1 MMTQLPFSTRGS
13 VSILDRMKSRRTR
26 RIVVLLLLL
35 FVGVVGVGVGLVLR
49 EHSVV
54 ELKDARVEYWAQR
67 HGFVERV
74 VDTPQAHV
82 RYWIGGEG
90 PPVLLVHGW
99 ASYGTW
105 NWFAQMKGL
114 EGFRLIIPD
123 LPGFGESHFKEGA
136 TPGLDSEAE
145 ALRQVIADAGFDQ
158 VDLVAS
164 SYGGFVAFTL
174 VSQSPELVD
183 KLVII
188 DSPGPPYTHEDLQG
202 MLARL
207 DVDDTEEL
215 FIPNEPADLRTLLGA
230 ASRVPPRLV
239 PRFMLTD
246 LYQDLII
253 PQEDTKE
260 VLVHELESHQSLPE
274 PLLPG
279 RDVLVIWGAW
289 DGLFPVEVGE
299 RLAQDLGARFV
310 LVPRASHR
318 PHSERPRVVNR
329 ELREFLSQDLTA
341 RGSPAPGSH

>member
-1 MMTQLPFSTRGS
+1 MQSPK
-13 VSILDRMKSRRTR
+13 IR
-26 RIVVLLLLL
+26 RIVVFIL
-35 FVGVVGVGVGLVLR
+35 LVLVTTAGAGLGLILR
-49 EHSVV
+49 GHSVV
-54 ELKDARVEYWAQR
+54 ELRDARVERWAQR

-74 VDTPQAHV
+74 VDTPQMSV
-82 RYWIGGEG
+82 RYWAGGEG

-114 EGFRLIIPD
+114 EGYRLIVPD
-123 LPGFGESHFKEGA
+123 LPGFGESRFKQGA
-136 TPGLDSEAE
+136 TPGLDSQAQ
-145 ALRQVIADAGFDQ
+145 ALRQVIVDAGYDQ

-207 DVDDTEEL
+207 DVEDTEAL
-215 FIPNEPADLRTLLGA
+215 FIPDEPTDVRTLLGA

-239 PRFMLTD
+239 PGFLLTD

-253 PQEDTKE
+253 PQEDTKQA
-260 VLVHELESHQSLPE
+260 LVRELESHQYLPE
-274 PLLPG
+274 PPLPG
-279 RDVLVIWGAW
+279 GDVLVIWGEW

-299 RLAQDLGARFV
+299 RLAEDLDARFV

-329 ELREFLSQDLTA
+329 ELRRFLGEKVAGT
-341 RGSPAPGSH
+341 